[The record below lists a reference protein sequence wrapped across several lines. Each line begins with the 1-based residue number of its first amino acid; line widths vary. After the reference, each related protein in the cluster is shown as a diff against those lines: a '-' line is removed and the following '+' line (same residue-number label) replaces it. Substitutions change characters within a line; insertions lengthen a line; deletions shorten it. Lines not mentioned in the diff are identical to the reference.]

1 MDSLRLINKLNIKCK
16 IFSSI
21 YKQWHYKYLDYHT
34 VSFSQIVEKK
44 DCCVV
49 FMCSVVVLIL
59 VWWLCYDLQQSVL
72 TQHSNNILW
81 YTVTPQHSP
90 IPISELHIYKLAV
103 SRSVELLHF
112 YCLLDVDDWLCSV
125 IFSELRRIVK
135 EKLILWSSSSSVWC
149 IWSVFELCW
158 CPAPGR

>member
-1 MDSLRLINKLNIKCK
+1 MQTMTL
-16 IFSSI
+16 
-21 YKQWHYKYLDYHT
+21 QVDYHT

-81 YTVTPQHSP
+81 YTVIQQHYATT
-90 IPISELHIYKLAV
+90 ISELHTCIYMYLQIFQLAV
-103 SRSVELLHF
+103 SRSVELLQFH
-112 YCLLDVDDWLCSV
+112 CLLDVDDWLCSV
-125 IFSELRRIVK
+125 IFSELRIVK
-135 EKLILWSSSSSVWC
+135 EKLILWSSSSSVLC

-158 CPAPGR
+158 CRAPGR